1 MLSLYYGGLWLAP
14 REPRRRTVVRG
25 LFVIIVAVL
34 LAVPGS
40 NLPAHAGSSDPALK
54 YELTQ
59 RVVEAARMLATHPRF
74 RGMSESQREKAV
86 EFVAGNL
93 IFVLGHE
100 AGHAVIRQMDIPV
113 TGREEDAADIFATLM
128 ALMCTDAFADRVL
141 ANAALGWFFSDRR
154 GRRRGDKPDYY
165 DEHGLDLQ
173 RAYGVVCLM
182 VGSNM
187 TKFAGVATAAKLPA
201 QRQQTCVDDFLN
213 AEWSWGNVLKPHLRN
228 PDQPK
233 TELKI
238 VYGPG
243 NGKYDTHAQVAR
255 HIQLLE
261 AIADNLSDR
270 FVWRVPISLEMQ
282 ACGEVNARW
291 IYREKRVVV
300 CYELADE
307 FAELYRQYGRT
318 MAFSLDPEVPVA
330 AKTGRESV
338 AVRKQKSLRA
348 KRAVR

>member
-1 MLSLYYGGLWLAP
+1 VRYFLIIATAALFAMAP
-14 REPRRRTVVRG
+14 GDR
-25 LFVIIVAVL
+25 
-34 LAVPGS
+34 
-40 NLPAHAGSSDPALK
+40 AHAGSNDPALK
-54 YELTQ
+54 YELTR
-59 RVVEAARMLATHPRF
+59 RVAEAAKMLATHPRF

-128 ALMCTDAFADRVL
+128 ALMCTDDFADRVL

-154 GRRRGDKPDYY
+154 GRRRGDTLDYY

-187 TKFAGVATAAKLPA
+187 TKYAAVAAVAKLPA

-213 AEWSWGNVLKPHLRN
+213 AEWSWGNVLKAHLRS

-243 NGKYDTHAQVAR
+243 KGKYDTHAEIAQ
-255 HIQLLE
+255 HIKLLE
-261 AIADNLSDR
+261 AIAENLSDR

-318 MAFSLDPEVPVA
+318 MAFSLDPAVA
-330 AKTGRESV
+330 AAPKPGRE
-338 AVRKQKSLRA
+338 AAAMRKQKSFRTKRPLR
-348 KRAVR
+348 

>member
-1 MLSLYYGGLWLAP
+1 VRWLL
-14 REPRRRTVVRG
+14 VVT
-25 LFVIIVAVL
+25 IAAL
-34 LAVPGS
+34 LAVAAPGS
-40 NLPAHAGSSDPALK
+40 NVPAHAGDPALK

-59 RVVEAARMLATHPRF
+59 RVAEAARMLATHPRL
-74 RGMSESQREKAV
+74 RGMSESEREKAV
-86 EFVAGNL
+86 EFVTGNL

-100 AGHAVIRQMDIPV
+100 VGHAVIRQMDIPV

-141 ANAALGWFFSDRR
+141 ANAALGWFLSDRR
-154 GRRRGDKPDYY
+154 GRRQGDKPDYY

-213 AEWSWGNVLKPHLRN
+213 AEWSWENVLKAHLRK
-228 PDQPK
+228 PDEPR
-233 TELKI
+233 TALNI

-243 NGKYDTHAQVAR
+243 GGKYDTHAEILR
-255 HIQLLE
+255 HIRLLE

-270 FVWRVPISLEMQ
+270 FVWPVPISLEMQ

-300 CYELADE
+300 CYELAEE

-318 MAFSLDPEVPVA
+318 MAFSLDPQVSPA
-330 AKTGRESV
+330 RTASREAV

-348 KRAVR
+348 KRPLR